1 MTYRND
7 SSGRRVE
14 VVFALCGAA
23 LVFLCAVALCAP
35 MAGCAR
41 TGRAIGNL
49 IESVGADFS
58 MTVDRLAGP
67 EKAQAVASKG
77 GGE

>member
-1 MTYRND
+1 MAKC
-7 SSGRRVE
+7 SGRRVE
-14 VVFALCGAA
+14 FAMAVVGAG
-23 LVFLCAVALCAP
+23 LVLLCAVALCAP

-41 TGRAIGNL
+41 TGRAIGQL

-67 EKAQAVASKG
+67 DGKAVADAAK
-77 GGE
+77 